1 MCIRDRSDPKRFDGY
16 NNLMGMA
23 NLMSGNPK
31 KGIEHFEAV
40 VEEENI
46 YFQYFKGL
54 SYKADGQMDAAK
66 ETFNYVATY
75 NFNGLIYTM
84 VRNKAKEEIA
94 KG

>member
-1 MCIRDRSDPKRFDGY
+1 
-16 NNLMGMA
+16 MGMA
-23 NLMSGNPK
+23 NLMSGNAK

-54 SYKADGQMDAAK
+54 SNIADGKIDAAK
-66 ETFNYVATY
+66 ETFKFVATY
-75 NFNGLIYTM
+75 NFIGLIYTM
-84 VRNKAKEEIA
+84 VRNKAIEEIA